1 MSDHKISVTLTNVG
15 VNMGDH
21 GQDVV
26 NVLDVDPDMTI
37 AHLVEAELTE
47 PAPSWG
53 TSAEER
59 TLKPDNYLTIRVA
72 RPVTTPKPEI
82 GTF

>member
-21 GQDVV
+21 GQDIV
-26 NVLDVDPDMTI
+26 NHLDVDPDMTI
-37 AHLVEAELTE
+37 GQLVEAELTE

-53 TSAEER
+53 TSAGER

-72 RPVTTPKPEI
+72 RPVTNPKPEI